1 MIHWSRTGLS
11 WVLSATAQV
20 LLLAPPA
27 VSAAETQPQVRQS
40 YDIAAGNLDK
50 ALRQFASRTGVMLS
64 ADANLLE
71 GKSSSGL
78 HGNYTAAQ
86 GFAALLA
93 RSGLQA
99 VQDSAGSYTIKPASS
114 SPLPPSPP
122 PAATAEAV
130 LPPVKVT
137 ATAEDDL
144 NKIPPPHAGGQV
156 ARGAALGLLGNRDVM
171 DTPFSQISYTEQTI
185 QDQQARTLADV
196 LDNDPAV
203 RRFDSASGGLGD
215 FSIRGFELQSAD
227 IGLNGLY
234 GLAPANVVATDFLER
249 VEVLEGPSALLSG
262 MPPGGSVGGSINLIT
277 KRAGAEPLTRFT
289 TSYISRGQFGEHV
302 DVARRFGPDDVCGAR
317 FNGSYTGGNTA
328 VRGSSNRTGVAALGL
343 DCNIER
349 LRVAAD
355 FGFQKNDTSG
365 ATRFVTF
372 DVGVP
377 VLRAPPAD
385 KLYTPSWSFFDN
397 KDSFGMVSVEYDL
410 APNVTAYG
418 AFGIHDYQQHAVVAN
433 FPTVIDT
440 SGDYTSAARYNAADD
455 KASSGQ
461 FGIRAT
467 TDTGPVHH
475 ALNLSGSV
483 LDSVFYQ
490 SPFVIGT
497 DFTSNLY
504 APVDIPSEAID
515 RPEPVKV
522 GNEKLNGFAIADTLS
537 VLDERVQVTVG
548 VRHQEVSAESID
560 SGAVVG
566 SYDESVWTPSYALVI
581 KPLKNV
587 SVYAN
592 YIEGLQQ
599 GSVVGSDF
607 ANAGQVFPPF
617 VSRQAEVGVKVDWGK
632 LTTTAS
638 VFQIKQPNLLTIP
651 EDPLPVQ
658 ALDGEQ
664 RNRGAELKLFGE
676 IVPTARVLGGV
687 MYLDGVQTKTQN
699 GTDDGKKAPGVPH
712 VQFNLGFE
720 WDTPFV
726 QGLTLTQRTLYTAEQ
741 FLDFGNTQ
749 TMPSWTR
756 VDLGARYRTTAWN
769 IPLTARLDVKN
780 VADKNYWETNDF
792 GFTHLGAP
800 RTFFLSLTTDF

>member
-1 MIHWSRTGLS
+1 MIHWSRAALS
-11 WVLSATAQV
+11 WVLASMPPV
-20 LLLAPPA
+20 LLLSPLAA
-27 VSAAETQPQVRQS
+27 EAAETQPRDSQY
-40 YDIAAGNLDK
+40 YDIAAGNLDR
-50 ALRQFASRTGVMLS
+50 ALRQFASRTGVTLS
-64 ADANLLE
+64 VDAILTE
-71 GKSSSGL
+71 GKTSSGL
-78 HGNYTAAQ
+78 HGNYTASQ
-86 GFAALLA
+86 GFATLLA
-93 RSGLQA
+93 SSGLLA
-99 VQDSAGSYTIKPASS
+99 VERGAGSYIIEAAPAA
-114 SPLPPSPP
+114 SPP
-122 PAATAEAV
+122 ATGGRAAVT
-130 LPPVKVT
+130 LPPVKVS
-137 ATAEDDL
+137 ADAESNGIL
-144 NKIPPPHAGGQV
+144 PPYAGGQV
-156 ARGAALGLLGNRDVM
+156 ARGGALGLLGNRDVM
-171 DTPFSQISYTEQTI
+171 DTPFSQISYTAQTI

-203 RRFDSASGGLGD
+203 RRFDSSSGGLGD
-215 FSIRGFELQSAD
+215 FTIRGFELQSAD

-234 GLAPANVVATDFLER
+234 GMAPANVVATDFLER

-262 MPPGGSVGGSINLIT
+262 MPPGGSVGGSINLVT
-277 KRAGAEPLTRFT
+277 KRAGADPLTRFT
-289 TSYISRGQFGEHV
+289 TSYISRGQFSEHA
-302 DVARRFGPDDVCGAR
+302 DLSRRFAPDDACGAR

-328 VRGSSNRTGVAALGL
+328 VRGSSNRTGVAALSL
-343 DCNIER
+343 DCTIER

-355 FGFQKNDTSG
+355 FGFQKNDTDG

-377 VLRAPPAD
+377 VLRAPRAD
-385 KLYTPSWSFFDN
+385 ELYTPSWSFFDN
-397 KDSFGMVSVEYDL
+397 KDSFGMISVEYDL

-418 AFGIHDYQQHAVVAN
+418 AYGIHDYQQHSLVAN
-433 FPTVIDT
+433 FPTIIDT
-440 SGDYTSAARYNAADD
+440 GGNYVSAPRYSAADD

-467 TDTGPVHH
+467 TDTGPVQH

-483 LDSVFYQ
+483 LNSVFYQ

-504 APVDIPSEAID
+504 NPADIPSQAID
-515 RPEPVKV
+515 RPNTVKV
-522 GNEKLNGFAIADTLS
+522 GNQKLNGFAIADTLS
-537 VLDERVQVTVG
+537 ILDQRVQVTVG

-566 SYDESVWTPSYALVI
+566 SYDESVWTPSYALVV
-581 KPLKNV
+581 KPLKNI

-607 ANAGQVFPPF
+607 ANAGQIFPPF
-617 VSRQAEVGVKVDWGK
+617 VSRQIEVGVKVDWGRIV
-632 LTTTAS
+632 TTAS
-638 VFQIKQPNLLTIP
+638 AFQIKQPNLLTIP
-651 EDPLPVQ
+651 GDPLPLQ

-676 IVPTARVLGGV
+676 IIPTVRVLGGV
-687 MYLDGVQTKTQN
+687 MYIDGVQSKTQN
-699 GTDDGKKAPGVPH
+699 GAADGLKAPGVPH
-712 VQFNLGFE
+712 VQLNLGIE

-726 QGLTLTQRTLYTAEQ
+726 KGLTLTQRTIHTAEQ

-756 VDLGARYRTTAWN
+756 IDLGARYRTAAWN

-792 GFTHLGAP
+792 GFTDLGAP